1 MLGMFQKLCRKL
13 LWKGLP
19 WKKVIKKKNRRIF
32 KNLQKTKKT
41 IVVGFIKRKER
52 KFLTTWISV
61 LSLIV
66 NYFGK
71 QLKHFFLTKIIR
83 YQYEI
88 ESDTILND
96 NEKIVE
102 ELNNFFQNAV
112 SNLNIQ
118 EYSFIQ
124 SKYYHKLLDPVQRA
138 IDKYKHHPSVLLIQS
153 KISKGYKIS
162 LSAVSKS
169 NVEKEIESINPK
181 KLLPKTVSL
190 QVY

>member
-1 MLGMFQKLCRKL
+1 M
-13 LWKGLP
+13 
-19 WKKVIKKKNRRIF
+19 
-32 KNLQKTKKT
+32 
-41 IVVGFIKRKER
+41 
-52 KFLTTWISV
+52 
-61 LSLIV
+61 
-66 NYFGK
+66 
-71 QLKHFFLTKIIR
+71 R

-88 ESDTILND
+88 ESDGILND

-102 ELNNFFQNAV
+102 ELNNFFQN
-112 SNLNIQ
+112 

-124 SKYYHKLLDPVQRA
+124 GKCYHKLLDPVLRA